1 MDGVGVLVAVAFSL
15 FYPLIIWFLVKR
27 VRFGDESYRYLFA
40 AFLLG
45 AVMFY
50 LAYLRKL
57 YALFLGGVALYGV
70 DLIATGFVEEAA
82 KLLVLLIPFIRARL
96 DERNGAFFGLVVGLG
111 FGGGEAV
118 LLLSTAAVA
127 YSLNQ
132 LFLLIDLLA
141 LSTIASM
148 ALSPM
153 ETLFLGLYIVPQ
165 LLSEVSEILSVV
177 LGPSLVGIP
186 LISVYERAIVILFHA
201 TLAAIIGYGLVRG
214 KTLKYYLTAV
224 AVHIFLDVFAVL
236 YAFGV
241 LGVMP
246 VEAILTVISVA
257 LFVYVMLKT
266 VLPAEKLK
274 GKL

>member
-1 MDGVGVLVAVAFSL
+1 VDGVGVLAAVAFSL
-15 FYPLIIWFLVKR
+15 LYPLIIWFLVKR

-45 AVMFY
+45 AAVFY

-118 LLLSTAAVA
+118 LMLSMAAVA

-165 LLSEVSEILSVV
+165 LLSEVNAIFSVV

-201 TLAAIIGYGLVRG
+201 SLAAIIGYGLVRG
-214 KTLKYYLTAV
+214 KTLKYYLTVV

-257 LFVYVMLKT
+257 LFVYVMLKK
-266 VLPAEKLK
+266 VLPAEQLK
-274 GKL
+274 G